1 MVGNKLDTNYIL
13 ITSSNFPHGG
23 AGANYLNLFCKGVKL
38 QNYKIKVFLL
48 KGFLFGNFLS
58 NHKRKNITDEGVPFI
73 YLGFVKRPNNIF
85 FKFLDELLSG
95 INLLFKLISVVR
107 HRKNTII
114 LVYNNE
120 LQSNILIYFFAEFF
134 NIKLITFV
142 PEFYGKYVFK
152 GSFLRKLKWYGFLF
166 NFYFL
171 NKLSFKLIVFS
182 HYLKDQYISKG
193 FKDADIIVQPNL
205 TDFDFW
211 EIKHTPQIYTI
222 GYSGSPSIKDGLH
235 DLFKA
240 ISILKH
246 SGLNVTLLVIGDS
259 PFGDSLIPDLKI
271 ECIKLGIGDDIN
283 FSGLVELSRVK
294 TLLGECGILALT
306 RPSTIQTQAGFPTKL
321 GEYFASK
328 KQVLVTN
335 FGDVEKYFQSNIDVV
350 MAQSGNVNEIAEKIK
365 WMVENKEHAEEIK
378 RNGYKTAASLLEY
391 KSSVKRVINLCA
403 FDS

>member
-23 AGANYLNLFCKGVKL
+23 AGANYLHLFCKGAKL
-38 QNYKIKVFLL
+38 QHYKIKVYLL
-48 KGFLFGNFLS
+48 KGFLFGNFSS
-58 NHKRKNITDEGVPFI
+58 NHKRKNITKEGIPFI
-73 YLGFVKRPNNIF
+73 YLGFVKRPNNTF
-85 FKFLDELLSG
+85 YKFLDELLSG
-95 INLLFKLISVVR
+95 INLLFKLISIVR
-107 HRKNTII
+107 NRKNTILLI
-114 LVYNNE
+114 YNNE
-120 LQSNILIYFFAEFF
+120 LQYNILIYFFAEFF

-152 GSFLRKLKWYGFLF
+152 GSFFRKLKWYGFLF

-193 FKDADIIVQPNL
+193 FKEADIIVQPNL

-211 EIKHTPQIYTI
+211 EIQHCQQVYNL

-246 SGLNVTLLVIGDS
+246 RGVNISLLVIGDS
-259 PFGDSLIPDLKI
+259 PFGHSLIPDLKI
-271 ECIKLGIGDDIN
+271 ECIRLGIDEDIN
-283 FSGLVELSRVK
+283 FSGLVELSMVK
-294 TLLGECGILALT
+294 ILLGQCGILALT

-321 GEYFASK
+321 GEYFASN

-335 FGDVEKYFQSNIDVV
+335 FGDIEKYFQNNIDVV
-350 MAQSGNVNEIAEKIK
+350 MAQSGDVNEIAEKIQ
-365 WMVENKEHAEEIK
+365 WMVDNKEHAEAIK
-378 RNGYKTAASLLEY
+378 LKGYKTAAALLEY
-391 KSSVKRVINLCA
+391 KSSVKRIMNLCA
-403 FDS
+403 LDS